1 MKYRILNFLIALFIT
16 SILIFLFFEKIAM
29 PFYIRKGNSIRLVNV
44 RGKILDRGINDLK
57 ISGFNGVVFDTVYT
71 SNIEP
76 QTIIDQYPPSGQK
89 VKKGRTI
96 RLKIARP
103 EKMIDVPSLVGQSK
117 RSAEI
122 KIQQLGL
129 KIDTIYVEYNPDYPK
144 GTVAWQFPKSGDQIR
159 KGFGLQITISEG
171 LPPDFYQV
179 PQLFGLSLN
188 NAKRKLD
195 NSRLKLGKVTYQQN
209 EDLVPY
215 TVLDQSI
222 SPGTVLSKSSQIN
235 IIVSVLNL
243 QDIFDS
249 IQNQK

>member
-1 MKYRILNFLIALFIT
+1 MKHRILNFLIALFIT
-16 SILIFLFFEKIAM
+16 SILFFLFFEKIAM
-29 PFYIRKGNSIRLVNV
+29 PIYIRKGNSIRLTNV
-44 RGKILDRGINDLK
+44 RGKILDRGINELK

-71 SNIEP
+71 SNIES

-188 NAKRKLD
+188 NAKKKLD

>member
-1 MKYRILNFLIALFIT
+1 
-16 SILIFLFFEKIAM
+16 
-29 PFYIRKGNSIRLVNV
+29 
-44 RGKILDRGINDLK
+44 
-57 ISGFNGVVFDTVYT
+57 
-71 SNIEP
+71 
-76 QTIIDQYPPSGQK
+76 
-89 VKKGRTI
+89 
-96 RLKIARP
+96 
-103 EKMIDVPSLVGQSK
+103 MIDVPSLVGQSK

-188 NAKRKLD
+188 NAKKKLD

-235 IIVSVLNL
+235 VIVSVLNL

>member
-1 MKYRILNFLIALFIT
+1 MKHRILNFLIALFIV

-29 PFYIRKGNSIRLVNV
+29 PIYIRKENSIRLINV
-44 RGKILDRGINDLK
+44 RDKILDRGINELK

-129 KIDTIYVEYNPDYPK
+129 RIDTIYVEYNPDYPK

-188 NAKRKLD
+188 SAKKKLD

-215 TVLDQSI
+215 TVLDQSV
-222 SPGTVLSKSSQIN
+222 SPGTVLNKSSQIN
-235 IIVSVLNL
+235 LIVSVLNL

>member
-1 MKYRILNFLIALFIT
+1 MKHRILNFLIALFIV

-29 PFYIRKGNSIRLVNV
+29 PIYIRKGNSIRLINV
-44 RGKILDRGINDLK
+44 RDKILDRGINELK

-129 KIDTIYVEYNPDYPK
+129 RIDTIYVEYNPDYPK

-188 NAKRKLD
+188 SAKKKLD

-222 SPGTVLSKSSQIN
+222 SPGTVLNKSSQIN
-235 IIVSVLNL
+235 LIVSVLNL

>member
-29 PFYIRKGNSIRLVNV
+29 PIYIRKGNSIRLVNV

-129 KIDTIYVEYNPDYPK
+129 KIDTMYVEYNPDYPK
-144 GTVAWQFPKSGDQIR
+144 GTVAWQFPKFGDQIR